1 MMQDANVYKLFKKQE
16 FFFFPISASVTWALG
31 PVKWYLCVCHL
42 ITFRDRKMK
51 NVLVTA
57 LAKSK
62 SDHISSLLN
71 SFFSFFSRNLQTDKR
86 HIYKQGILSHRA
98 KLLANSSYHT
108 EGVKL
113 EADSEIRA
121 LGCLEVVKSKVVIQQ
136 LQEQLKFMKR
146 VPNPYERLLSIY
158 NFKCEVP
165 WFGTNI
171 LKIILLPTY

>member
-1 MMQDANVYKLFKKQE
+1 
-16 FFFFPISASVTWALG
+16 
-31 PVKWYLCVCHL
+31 
-42 ITFRDRKMK
+42 MK
-51 NVLVTA
+51 NILVTA

-136 LQEQLKFMKR
+136 LQEQLKFMER

-158 NFKCEVP
+158 NFKREVP
-165 WFGTNI
+165 WFGKNI

>member
-1 MMQDANVYKLFKKQE
+1 
-16 FFFFPISASVTWALG
+16 
-31 PVKWYLCVCHL
+31 
-42 ITFRDRKMK
+42 MK
-51 NVLVTA
+51 NILVTA

-136 LQEQLKFMKR
+136 LKFMER
-146 VPNPYERLLSIY
+146 FPNPYERLLSIY
-158 NFKCEVP
+158 NFKREVP
-165 WFGTNI
+165 WFGKNI